1 MKQIVLLFLVLIFML
16 QGCIATNLN
25 NSNKRRQKGLNSGEY
40 TFIRGINLYQ
50 KGKKQEALEEYLNA
64 YKKTPKNV
72 TLLKEIALLYGEF
85 GNYDKAIE
93 FFLKAF
99 KLSDKD
105 IDIQKNL
112 SYLYYLKKDYV
123 VAKNYLD
130 KISGED
136 QDEFILKIRGYIE
149 KAEGNLEKAYEYFY
163 KIDDT
168 DYDKKFYDEYIELCI
183 ELNKKD
189 ELFQKLSSKY
199 EIYNNEKS
207 YLIQYAKTES
217 SVYNRN
223 NEAIKKLLRYIA
235 EYDGDDELYLLLT
248 NLYININDYKNA
260 NNSFKL
266 VSESSKY
273 TDDYRKTKEA
283 LKNHQ

>member
-1 MKQIVLLFLVLIFML
+1 MKQIVLSFLILFFML
-16 QGCIATNLN
+16 QGCSST

-64 YKKTPKNV
+64 YKKTPKNI

-85 GNYDKAIE
+85 ENYDKAIE
-93 FFLKAF
+93 FFSKAF
-99 KLSDKD
+99 NLSNKD

-112 SYLYYLKKDYV
+112 SYLYYLKKDYTI
-123 VAKNYLD
+123 AKNYLD

-163 KIDDT
+163 KIDDVQ
-168 DYDKKFYDEYIELCI
+168 YDERFYDEYIELCV
-183 ELNKKD
+183 ELNKKN
-189 ELFQKLSSKY
+189 ELFQKLNYKY
-199 EIYNNEKS
+199 EIYNNNKS
-207 YLIQYAKTES
+207 YLVQYVKAES
-217 SVYNRN
+217 SIYNRN
-223 NEAIKKLLRYIA
+223 NEAIKKLLRYIS

-248 NLYININDYKNA
+248 HLYININDYNRA
-260 NNSFKL
+260 SSSFKL
-266 VSESSKY
+266 ISEALRY
-273 TDDYRKTKEA
+273 TDDYKKTKEA
-283 LKNHQ
+283 LRNHT